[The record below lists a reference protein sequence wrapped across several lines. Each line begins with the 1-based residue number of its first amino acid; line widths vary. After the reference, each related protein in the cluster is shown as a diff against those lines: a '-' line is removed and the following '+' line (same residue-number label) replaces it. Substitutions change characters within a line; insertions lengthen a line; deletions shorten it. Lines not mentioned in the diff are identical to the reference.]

1 MKKMK
6 RCEYGTWMIRL
17 IVIFVR
23 SLVLHTLKF
32 SVLLNRSNIIQ
43 ELSNMSGWLIKF
55 LVKTRMLVPNFFLT
69 HIWVQT
75 LVCPWQAF
83 PAMFNITLKLIRSIR
98 IRLLRKWS
106 VVNRIKTVVQY
117 KWSLLL
123 KNILRGTQTL
133 PVFTK
138 IMKTESSYKSY
149 WKCQACVR
157 T

>member
-6 RCEYGTWMIRL
+6 RCEYGTWMLRL

-23 SLVLHTLKF
+23 SLGLHTLKF

-43 ELSNMSGWLIKF
+43 ELSNMSGWVIKF
-55 LVKTRMLVPNFFLT
+55 LGKTRMLIPNFLVT

-83 PAMFNITLKLIRSIR
+83 PSKCNITLKLVQSIR
-98 IRLLRKWS
+98 IKWS
-106 VVNRIKTVVQY
+106 VINRIKTVVQY